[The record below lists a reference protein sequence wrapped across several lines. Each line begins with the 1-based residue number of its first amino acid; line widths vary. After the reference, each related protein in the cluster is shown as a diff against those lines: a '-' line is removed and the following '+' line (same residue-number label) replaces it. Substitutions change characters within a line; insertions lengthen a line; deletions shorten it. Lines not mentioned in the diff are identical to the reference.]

1 MEGGTDMIKTIK
13 IKKQF
18 RLDELIKYVWD
29 NDIKEKDFYIQTER
43 DANHPRYLTVDVSG
57 MIRFSFRV
65 YPNDTFTVEVEE
77 EITRST
83 IFDCLVRVEKD
94 GVVERTHCSISGIK
108 NENTICIYALLDGK
122 LELIYE
128 RNDDSSQCAV

>member
-77 EITRST
+77 EITEDT
-83 IFDCLVRVEKD
+83 KFTWLVEANDTRIWNQKNASIKD
-94 GVVERTHCSISGIK
+94 VKDERTKEIR
-108 NENTICIYALLDGK
+108 ALINGK
-122 LELIYE
+122 LKLIWE
-128 RNDDSSQCAV
+128 PK